1 MKKKKLKNHS
11 GWTLP
16 KEPTKKPRTNPQFTL
31 GAAGTRQ
38 KSQHN
43 PENCPLP
50 KKISKGL
57 NCGISLFLAQERN
70 SEAADDLKWVLKRRK
85 EGN

>member
-1 MKKKKLKNHS
+1 MS
-11 GWTLP
+11 
-16 KEPTKKPRTNPQFTL
+16 
-31 GAAGTRQ
+31 
-38 KSQHN
+38 KSQCN
-43 PENCPLP
+43 PETCILLS
-50 KKISKGL
+50 KIRKGL